1 MSLMGWQFVNL
12 FGVAEPPLGGRYTPP
27 GANWLTLLQ
36 SSVREAYW
44 TFPRSQLR
52 GLLIVLG
59 PLIIVAAKDATA
71 SI

>member
-1 MSLMGWQFVNL
+1 MGWQFVNL
-12 FGVAEPPLGGRYTPP
+12 LGVAEPPLGGRYTPL

-36 SSVREAYW
+36 SSVCEAYW
-44 TFPRSQLR
+44 ILSRSQLC

-59 PLIIVAAKDATA
+59 PLIIVAAKDVTA

>member
-1 MSLMGWQFVNL
+1 MGWQFVNL
-12 FGVAEPPLGGRYTPP
+12 LGVAEPPLGGRYTPL

-36 SSVREAYW
+36 SSVCEAYW
-44 TFPRSQLR
+44 ILSRSQLC
-52 GLLIVLG
+52 GLLFLLG